1 MLIAPPFGLLAHGR
15 AMSKDCPH
23 SQTSLLYGYVFEKSR
38 AFLEKINFFTQF
50 FAKCGKTWVH
60 NKKLKI

>member
-23 SQTSLLYGYVFEKSR
+23 SQTSLLYGNDTKKSS
-38 AFLEKINFFTQF
+38 AFWEKIQLFQGF
-50 FAKCGKTWVH
+50 FAPSGNNWNH